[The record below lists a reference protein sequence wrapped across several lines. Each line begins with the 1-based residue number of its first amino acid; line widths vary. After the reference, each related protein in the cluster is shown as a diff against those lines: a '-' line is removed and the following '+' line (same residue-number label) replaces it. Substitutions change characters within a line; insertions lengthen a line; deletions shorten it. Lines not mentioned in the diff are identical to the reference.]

1 MYRGIC
7 KGMYR
12 ECIRECIG
20 INKIDAVIKE
30 VDEMKEE
37 IKLLRK

>member
-1 MYRGIC
+1 MEFNMKDQMAR
-7 KGMYR
+7 
-12 ECIRECIG
+12 
-20 INKIDAVIKE
+20 NKIDAVIKE